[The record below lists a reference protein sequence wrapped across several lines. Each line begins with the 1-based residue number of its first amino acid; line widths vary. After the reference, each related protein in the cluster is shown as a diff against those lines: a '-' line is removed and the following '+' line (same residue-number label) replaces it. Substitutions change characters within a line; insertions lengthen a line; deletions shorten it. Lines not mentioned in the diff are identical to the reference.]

1 MPYVPP
7 KPPNRARRAVIG
19 ALAAAPAAGL
29 LAAAPPGAAQPVAP
43 TPGLVLDVPFAP
55 TSFTVIDTMLRVA
68 NVVPQDYVVDLGS
81 GDGRIG
87 IAAARDWG
95 ASGFGVELDPA
106 LLRDSNEFAA
116 AAGVAD
122 RMRFFQQDLFT
133 ADLSKATV
141 VTLYLGQKVN
151 LRVRPKLLAELRPGA
166 RIVSHDFDLGDWRPD
181 LTIRIREYGSTVHF
195 WWVPARIAGLWHTQW
210 KLPGRVTRDYRFDL
224 RQNYQEIA
232 AAVRTDGVKVALR
245 DVRLAGERLTFL
257 LMEEQDRVFTFRRC
271 RARVRGDVI
280 EGSFRN
286 ETAGERAETPFR
298 MVRTQL
304 AEAGPPGAWT
314 FPATTR

>member
-1 MPYVPP
+1 MPSVPP
-7 KPPNRARRAVIG
+7 TSPNTARRAVIG
-19 ALAAAPAAGL
+19 ALAVAPAAGL
-29 LAAAPPGAAQPVAP
+29 LAAAPPCAAQPVAP

-68 NVVPQDYVVDLGS
+68 NVVPQDHVVDLGS

-106 LLRDSNEFAA
+106 LLRDSIEFAT
-116 AAGVAD
+116 AAGVAE
-122 RMRFFQQDLFT
+122 RMRFFRQDLFT
-133 ADLSKATV
+133 ADISKATV

-151 LRVRPKLLAELRPGA
+151 LRVRPKLLAELRPGT
-166 RIVSHDFDLGDWRPD
+166 RIVSHDFDLGEWRPD

-195 WWVPARIAGLWHTQW
+195 WWVPARIAGTWHAQW
-210 KLPGRVTRDYRFDL
+210 KLSGGLIRDYQFDL
-224 RQNYQEIA
+224 RQTYQEIA
-232 AAVRTDGVKVALR
+232 AGVRTDGVKAALR

-257 LMEEQDRVFTFRRC
+257 LMEEQDRVFTFRRF

-280 EGSFRN
+280 EGTFRN

-298 MVRTQL
+298 MVRTRV

-314 FPATTR
+314 FPPAAQ